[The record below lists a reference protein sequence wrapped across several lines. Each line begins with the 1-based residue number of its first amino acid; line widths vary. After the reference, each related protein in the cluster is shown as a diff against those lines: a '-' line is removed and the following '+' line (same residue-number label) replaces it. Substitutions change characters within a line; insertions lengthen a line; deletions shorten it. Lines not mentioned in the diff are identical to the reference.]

1 MPTKM
6 TMEEKMMSEKQW
18 KRKRR
23 EARALETARERLA
36 RERYKDWLARRPSKW
51 LFWRYIRWKLQEPK

>member
-1 MPTKM
+1 
-6 TMEEKMMSEKQW
+6 MMSEKQW